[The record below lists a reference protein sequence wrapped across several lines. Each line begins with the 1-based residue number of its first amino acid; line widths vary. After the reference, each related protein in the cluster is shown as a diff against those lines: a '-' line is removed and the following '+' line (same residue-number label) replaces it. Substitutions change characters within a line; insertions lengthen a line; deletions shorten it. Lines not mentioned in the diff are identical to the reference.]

1 MRTIFLLLVLGL
13 VAFTVQALY
22 HVMRAVN
29 HEEMRRQSLDSAL
42 RYAVLGALSTC
53 LLYAGA
59 PTFSKAL
66 RYDISKGQLTSCK
79 ANLKSTNTALQMYAE
94 DFEGR
99 FPTRLGL
106 LTPNYLRRIP
116 NCPAAQRD
124 TYSATYVTDGAAFS
138 MFCQGHHHKSADAPA
153 NYPGY
158 SSRVGSWRA
167 ERGSSTLS
175 PESPPVQ
182 ELP

>member
-1 MRTIFLLLVLGL
+1 MLVLVLGL
-13 VAFTVQALY
+13 VTFTVQALY

-29 HEEMRRQSLDSAL
+29 DEEMRRQSLDSAL
-42 RYAVLGALSTC
+42 RYAVLGALSTL

-59 PTFSKAL
+59 PTFSSAF
-66 RYDISKGQLTSCK
+66 RYDVSRGQLTSCR
-79 ANLKSTNTALQMYAE
+79 ANLKNTNTALQMYAE

-106 LTPNYLRRIP
+106 LTPNYLGRIP
-116 NCPAAQRD
+116 NCPAARRD

-138 MFCQGHHHKSADAPA
+138 MFCQGHHHKEAGAPA

-158 SSRVGSWRA
+158 SSRVGTWRT
-167 ERGSSTLS
+167 EPGSGTAS
-175 PESPPVQ
+175 PEMPQ
-182 ELP
+182 EFP